1 VPLKLVT
8 GPANAAKAGA
18 VLGPLRDRLDEQPIL
33 VVPAFED
40 TEHAQRELAS
50 GRSAARSPIARAP
63 DRGSL
68 RRATFGVSVV
78 RFDALFTLIA
88 RRAGLRA
95 RRASDL
101 QRHLIVERA
110 AAEARLEMLAASA
123 ERPGFARAAV
133 RLMAELGR
141 SRPRLDPAKLTW
153 ALRRWAGAGPR
164 RPYADELARL
174 YRGYRAGLEAAG
186 LLDAALFGGQALDA
200 LVRAPER
207 WGGTPVF
214 VYGFDDFDGL
224 ELDALETLACVVGA
238 DVTVSLPDEP
248 GRRALKATS
257 TTREQ
262 LKQLAGEVVELEA
275 LDDHYAPA
283 SRAALHALER
293 GLFED
298 DPATAPS
305 GGAVVLHRAGGERA
319 EIELCGARVLEL
331 LRAGTSPGEVAVVV
345 RDPARCASM
354 LEQVFAAYGIPY
366 SIDRSVPFA
375 HTGVGRG
382 LLACLRCAGPT
393 GAVEDLLAYLRT
405 PGLLREPRLADR
417 LESEAR
423 QGGLRSAAEA
433 RALWE
438 ATPGRWPLAALDRLA
453 RARGTQGLVEE
464 LNRLL
469 ERLFSAPHQRA
480 AHVLHGAE
488 LDEARAYRAA
498 HDALTELAALA
509 RTGVVL
515 DAPRVHDVLA
525 ELPVRAGEA
534 PQPDRVQ
541 VASPLAIR
549 ARRFTAVLVLGLQ
562 AGELPRAGRA
572 EPFLPDGDRRAINA
586 AGELGLP
593 LREDELDRE
602 RYLFYVCASRAE
614 RLLVLST
621 RTSDEEGDPE
631 VPSPF
636 LDDVRAVIG
645 DLDEHVRSRSLADVT
660 WPLDQAPTAAEWE
673 RALAA
678 QGARRAV
685 DEVGPLSAPAARAEL
700 AARDVVSASALE
712 HYADC
717 PVKWLVE
724 DVLRP
729 EKLEPDPEQMA
740 RGAYAHRVLELTLS
754 GLRALTGSARVTPA
768 SLPEAERLMLAALE
782 SERGAFQLSP
792 DRTRVRA
799 AVRRLELDLLRF
811 LRHEAISDTSFEP
824 EHLELRFGFEGS
836 EHPAVE
842 LAEGLRVRGVID
854 RVDTWGGWALV
865 RDYKGGRV
873 GSYKASDW
881 ARENRFQ
888 AALYM
893 LVTQRALGLRAAGGV
908 YVPLGGGDRRP
919 RGAVSAEL
927 TAELGRDF
935 VDNDRLAPEQLEAL
949 VGEAERSIAAIAAGM
964 RAGRLAACP
973 GSCAYRGG
981 CSYPSIC
988 RVEA

>member
-1 VPLKLVT
+1 MPLKLVT

-40 TEHAQRELAS
+40 TEHAQRELA
-50 GRSAARSPIARAP
+50 AR
-63 DRGSL
+63 G
-68 RRATFGVSVV
+68 ATFGASVV
-78 RFDALFTLIA
+78 RFDALFALIA
-88 RRAGLRA
+88 QRAGLRA

-110 AAEARLEMLAASA
+110 AAEARFELLAASA

-164 RPYADELARL
+164 RAYADELARL

-186 LLDAALFGGQALDA
+186 LLDGALFGGQALDA
-200 LVRAPER
+200 LARAPER

-224 ELDALETLACVVGA
+224 ELDALETLARVVGA
-238 DVTVSLPDEP
+238 EVTVSLPDEP

-275 LDDHYAPA
+275 RDDHYAPA

-305 GGAVVLHRAGGERA
+305 GGAIVLHRAGGERA

-331 LRAGTSPGEVAVVV
+331 LRAGTSPGEVAVVL

-354 LEQVFAAYGIPY
+354 LEQVFTAYGIPY
-366 SIDRSVPFA
+366 SIDRSMAFV

-382 LLACLRCAGPT
+382 LLACLRCAGAGRAGT
-393 GAVEDLLAYLRT
+393 VEDLLAYLRT

-417 LESEAR
+417 LESEVR

-438 ATPGRWPLAALDRLA
+438 ATPGRWPLSELDRLA

-469 ERLFSAPHQRA
+469 ERLFSAPHRRA

-498 HDALTELAALA
+498 HDALAELAALA

-515 DAPRVHDVLA
+515 DAPRVHDALA

-562 AGELPRAGRA
+562 AGELPRGGRA
-572 EPFLPDGDRRAINA
+572 EPFLPDADRRAINA

-621 RTSDEEGDPE
+621 RTGDEEGDPE

-645 DLDEHVRSRSLADVT
+645 DLDAHVRSRSLANVT
-660 WPLDQAPTAAEWE
+660 WSLDQAPTAAEWE
-673 RALAA
+673 RALAV
-678 QGARRAV
+678 QGTRRAV
-685 DEVGPLSAPAARAEL
+685 NEVGPLSAAAARAEL

-754 GLRALTGSARVTPA
+754 GLRERTGSARVTPA

-811 LRHEAISDTSFEP
+811 LRHEAACGTSFEP
-824 EHLELRFGFEGS
+824 EHLELRFGFEDS
-836 EHPAVE
+836 SLPAVE
-842 LAEGLRVRGVID
+842 LAEGLCVRGVID
-854 RVDTWGGWALV
+854 RVDTWDGWALV

-873 GSYKASDW
+873 GSYKATDW
-881 ARENRFQ
+881 RRENRFQ

-927 TAELGRDF
+927 TAELGGDF

-949 VGEAERSIAAIAAGM
+949 VGEAERSIASIAAGM